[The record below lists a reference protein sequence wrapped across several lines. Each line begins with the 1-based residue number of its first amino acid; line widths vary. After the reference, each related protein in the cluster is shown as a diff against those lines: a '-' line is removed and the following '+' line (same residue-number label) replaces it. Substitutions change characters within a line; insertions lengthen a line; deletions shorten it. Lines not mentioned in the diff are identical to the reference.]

1 MAISSSVLSSTP
13 TPIFTSTGVNVVT
26 AAYYCNIDQANTQTF
41 SVWLVASGGS
51 PDETNLIYNNVSV
64 VASDTFV
71 IDREKIVLD
80 NGDSIYANCTNSISV
95 TISSFG
101 Q

>member
-1 MAISSSVLSSTP
+1 MAISSSSLTTTP
-13 TPIFTSTGVNVVT
+13 TPVFTSTGINVISTV
-26 AAYYCNIDQANTQTF
+26 YYCNIDQANAQTF
-41 SVWLVASGGS
+41 SVWLVPSGGE
-51 PDETNLIYNNVSV
+51 PDETNLVYNNVSV

-71 IDREKIVLD
+71 IDREKVVLE
-80 NGDSIYANCTNSISV
+80 NGDMIYANCTANISV

>member
-1 MAISSSVLSSTP
+1 MAISSSSLTSTP
-13 TPIFTSTGVNVVT
+13 TPIFTSTGVTVIS
-26 AAYYCNIDQANTQTF
+26 AAYYCNIDQTNAQTF
-41 SVWLVASGGS
+41 SVWLVPSGGT

-71 IDREKIVLD
+71 IDREKVVLD
-80 NGDSIYANCTNSISV
+80 NGDMIYANCTENMSV